1 MPRSP
6 RRARYHRGIDP
17 AMHWSFKEMVRDALS
32 RVPEISCEELAKRLG
47 EGVVLDVREADETRA
62 CILPDAVL
70 LPRGVVEQ
78 NVHEHAPSK
87 DGPVFV
93 YSATGGR
100 SALVAD
106 VMHRMGY
113 RHVHSVA

>member
-1 MPRSP
+1 MQ
-6 RRARYHRGIDP
+6 
-17 AMHWSFKEMVRDALS
+17 WSFKEMVRDALS
-32 RVPEISCEELAKRLG
+32 RVPEVTCEELAKRLT

-78 NVHEHAPSK
+78 NVHEHVRSK
-87 DGPVFV
+87 DVPVFV
-93 YSATGGR
+93 YSETGQR

-106 VMHRMGY
+106 VMRKMGY
-113 RHVHSVA
+113 QHVHSLAGGLARW

>member
-6 RRARYHRGIDP
+6 RRATYHRGIDG
-17 AMHWSFKEMVRDALS
+17 AMHWSFKEMVRDALT
-32 RVPEISCEELAKRLG
+32 RVPEVTCEELAKRLG

-78 NVHEHAPSK
+78 NVHEHVPSHAT
-87 DGPVFV
+87 PVVV
-93 YSATGGR
+93 YSSTGNR

-106 VMHRMGY
+106 VLHKM
-113 RHVHSVA
+113 